1 MIRANGRHSYISF
14 DRSFQNTDENL
25 VYRQLHWG
33 KKLRQDSYEEGVV
46 HDVYVL
52 DDDEHKMF
60 LIGRDIIRDDIT
72 YNASEN
78 NFYKDGEV
86 IDGRNLT
93 WDGEKVVEYVEFVT

>member
-1 MIRANGRHSYISF
+1 
-14 DRSFQNTDENL
+14 
-25 VYRQLHWG
+25 
-33 KKLRQDSYEEGVV
+33 
-46 HDVYVL
+46 
-52 DDDEHKMF
+52 MF

-93 WDGEKVVEYVEFVT
+93 WDGEKVIEYVEFIT